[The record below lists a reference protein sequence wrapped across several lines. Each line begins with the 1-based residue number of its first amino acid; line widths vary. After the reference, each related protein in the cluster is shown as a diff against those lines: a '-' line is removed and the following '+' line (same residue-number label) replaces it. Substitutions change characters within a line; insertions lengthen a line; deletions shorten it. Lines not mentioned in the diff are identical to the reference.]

1 MTSRRDRGPTA
12 VELAAWARVA
22 DPRSARGTVVRQTTD
37 RPSARGWHSFGE
49 PVVVTM
55 PTDEPVR
62 FTYRSPACWRIETA
76 SRLVG
81 LSDGRQA
88 VGSIEGVQTVGACL
102 LVLGGPAELLHPG
115 QPPDLA
121 DPVTGP
127 HELLGRGCWRW
138 DDEQTAWWVD
148 AQSGIL
154 LRADD
159 LGGSTALTALELD
172 VDLDAALFA
181 LPPDIPPLPPEPVV
195 EPFVANL
202 TVVWWPTGCGAYLVA
217 GDPDVPEVLLALMT
231 DGPEEWFLGIA
242 PPGRPAPRRED
253 LPHRSWDGD
262 GWAFALSHP
271 PDIDAGDLDRVVAS
285 VPRAWA

>member
-22 DPRSARGTVVRQTTD
+22 DPSSARGTVVRQTTG

-55 PTDEPVR
+55 PIDEPVR

-81 LSDGRQA
+81 ISDGQQA
-88 VGSIEGVQTVGACL
+88 VGSVEGVQTVGACL

-115 QPPDLA
+115 QPPHLA
-121 DPVTGP
+121 DPVSGP
-127 HELLGRGCWRW
+127 HELLGRRCWRW
-138 DDEQTAWWVD
+138 GDEQTAWWVD
-148 AQSGIL
+148 EQSGIL

-159 LGGSTALTALELD
+159 PGGSTALTALELD
-172 VDLDAALFA
+172 VDLDEALFA
-181 LPPDIPPLPPEPVV
+181 LPPDIPPLPPEPVA
-195 EPFVANL
+195 EPSVADL
-202 TVVWWPTGCGAYLVA
+202 TVVWWPTGCGAYPVA

-242 PPGRPAPRRED
+242 PPGRPAPRREG

-271 PDIDAGDLDRVVAS
+271 PDVDPGDLDRVAAS
-285 VPRAWA
+285 VPRSWA